1 MKRLVYLLFI
11 LSFSL
16 ANAQSSYSAIS
27 QQNSPILTLQEAI
40 ERVLANNYG
49 LRIARND
56 SAALAIENEFKNAEF
71 LPRLNAITGLTLN
84 NNDQYQ
90 KFSDGAIRERKGIQ
104 SENISAAV
112 ALNWTLFG
120 GLRVYAVREK
130 AMAYQQLGD
139 LNLRNQ
145 VINTITQVS
154 NSYYSIVQQRQQLKA
169 LEEQLQIN
177 QERVKLATTKLE
189 IGTGTKPDLLQSKV
203 DLNAQKAAQLEQQ
216 NVLINLKNELNNLMN
231 QSPGTEFEVEDSIP
245 FTKEISLTELQE
257 NAATKSLP
265 LQVAKKN
272 IDIAALTIKEQNA
285 ERWPQ
290 INFNSNYNFTRLDN
304 KAVVNPFQPL
314 YSRNKG
320 FNYGL
325 TATIP
330 LSNNLISRKN
340 IAQAKLDLK
349 RQELIYENQR
359 NQLNL
364 AVVQA
369 YNQYQS
375 SKLSLLLEEENIQ
388 LARENVR
395 IVLEVYRLNSTTL
408 IQLKEA
414 QKSLQDAYTRL
425 IRARFQTK
433 LAETELLRLKGE
445 FQP

>member
-1 MKRLVYLLFI
+1 MKRLVSHLFVLYLCLV
-11 LSFSL
+11 
-16 ANAQSSYSAIS
+16 NVPSAIS
-27 QQNSPILTLQEAI
+27 QQNSPTLTLQEAI

-49 LRIARND
+49 LRIAKND
-56 SAALAIENEFKNAEF
+56 SAALAIENEFKNAGF
-71 LPRLNAITGLTLN
+71 FPRLNANTGLTLN

-90 KFSDGAIRERKGIQ
+90 KFNDGAIRERKGIQ
-104 SENISAAV
+104 SENTSAAI

-120 GLRVYAVREK
+120 GLRVYAMREK
-130 AMAYQQLGD
+130 AVAFQQLGD

-145 VINTITQVS
+145 VVNTIAQVS

-169 LEEQLQIN
+169 LEEQIEIN
-177 QERVKLATTKLE
+177 QERVKLAATKLE

-216 NVLINLKNELNNLMN
+216 NLLVELKNELNNLMN
-231 QSPGTEFEVEDSIP
+231 QSPGTTFEVEDSIP
-245 FTKEISLTELQE
+245 FTKEITLTDLQE
-257 NAATKSLP
+257 NVSTKSLP

-272 IDIAALTIKEQNA
+272 IEIAALNMKEQKA

-314 YSRNKG
+314 FSRNKG

-330 LSNNLISRKN
+330 LSNNLLLRKN
-340 IAQAKLDLK
+340 ITQAKLNLK
-349 RQELIYENQR
+349 RQELVYENQR

-369 YNQYQS
+369 YNLYQS
-375 SKLSLLLEEENIQ
+375 SKSSLQLEEENIQ
-388 LARENVR
+388 LAKENVR

-445 FQP
+445 LQL

>member
-1 MKRLVYLLFI
+1 MKRLVPLLFI
-11 LSFSL
+11 LSVSL
-16 ANAQSSYSAIS
+16 AKAQPAKSGSAKE
-27 QQNSPILTLQEAI
+27 NLPLLTLQEAI

-49 LRIARND
+49 LRIAKND
-56 SAALAIENEFKNAEF
+56 SAALAIENEFKNAGF
-71 LPRLNAITGLTLN
+71 LPRLNANTGLTLN

-90 KFSDGAIRERKGIQ
+90 KFNDGAIRERKGIQ

-120 GLRVYAVREK
+120 GLRVYTIREK
-130 AMAYQQLGD
+130 AQAFQQLGD

-145 VINTITQVS
+145 VINTIAQVS

-169 LEEQLQIN
+169 LEEQIEIN
-177 QERVKLATTKLE
+177 QERVKLAATKLE

-216 NVLINLKNELNNLMN
+216 NVLVELKNELNNLMN
-231 QSPGTEFEVEDSIP
+231 QSPGTAFEVEDSIP
-245 FTKEISLTELQE
+245 LTKEIALTNLQE
-257 NAATKSLP
+257 NVATKSLP

-272 IDIAALTIKEQNA
+272 IDIAALNLKEQKA

-314 YSRNKG
+314 FNRNNG

-330 LSNNLISRKN
+330 LSNNLILRKN
-340 IAQAKLDLK
+340 ITQAKLDLK
-349 RQELIYENQR
+349 RQELVYENQR

-375 SKLSLLLEEENIQ
+375 SKSSYQLEEENIQ
-388 LARENVR
+388 LAKENVR

-445 FQP
+445 L

>member
-1 MKRLVYLLFI
+1 MKRLVPFLFI
-11 LSFSL
+11 LSISF
-16 ANAQSSYSAIS
+16 AKAQPSKSESAEGKL
-27 QQNSPILTLQEAI
+27 PLLTLQEAI

-49 LRIARND
+49 LRIAKND
-56 SAALAIENEFKNAEF
+56 SAALAIESEFKNAGF
-71 LPRLNAITGLTLN
+71 LPRLNANTGLTLN

-120 GLRVYAVREK
+120 GLRVYTMREK
-130 AMAYQQLGD
+130 AQAFQQLGD

-145 VINTITQVS
+145 VINAIAQVT

-169 LEEQLQIN
+169 LEEQIEIN
-177 QERVKLATTKLE
+177 QERVKLAATKLE

-216 NVLINLKNELNNLMN
+216 NVLVELKNELNNLMN
-231 QSPGTEFEVEDSIP
+231 QSPGTTFEVEDSIP
-245 FTKEISLTELQE
+245 FTKEIALTDLQE
-257 NAATKSLP
+257 NVATKSLP
-265 LQVAKKN
+265 LLVAKKN
-272 IDIAALTIKEQNA
+272 IDIATLNLKEQKA

-314 YSRNKG
+314 FSRNKG

-330 LSNNLISRKN
+330 LSNNLTLRKN
-340 IAQAKLDLK
+340 ITQAKLDLK
-349 RQELIYENQR
+349 RQELVYENQR

-375 SKLSLLLEEENIQ
+375 SKSSLQLEEENIQ
-388 LARENVR
+388 LAKENVR
-395 IVLEVYRLNSTTL
+395 IVLDVYRLNSTTL

-445 FQP
+445 L

>member
-1 MKRLVYLLFI
+1 LV
-11 LSFSL
+11 
-16 ANAQSSYSAIS
+16 NVPSAIS
-27 QQNSPILTLQEAI
+27 QQNSPTLTLQEAI

-49 LRIARND
+49 LRIAKND
-56 SAALAIENEFKNAEF
+56 SAALAIENEFKNAGF
-71 LPRLNAITGLTLN
+71 LPRLNANTGLTLN

-90 KFSDGAIRERKGIQ
+90 KFNDGAIRERKGIQ
-104 SENISAAV
+104 SENTSAAI
-112 ALNWTLFG
+112 ALNWALFG
-120 GLRVYAVREK
+120 GLRVYAMREK
-130 AMAYQQLGD
+130 AVAFQQLGD

-145 VINTITQVS
+145 VVNTIAQVS

-169 LEEQLQIN
+169 LEEQIEIN
-177 QERVKLATTKLE
+177 QERVKLAATKLE

-216 NVLINLKNELNNLMN
+216 NLLVELKNELNNLMN
-231 QSPGTEFEVEDSIP
+231 QSPGTTFEVEDSIP
-245 FTKEISLTELQE
+245 FTKEITLTDLQE
-257 NAATKSLP
+257 NVSTKSLP

-272 IDIAALTIKEQNA
+272 IEIAALNMKEQKA

-314 YSRNKG
+314 FSRNKG

-330 LSNNLISRKN
+330 LSNNLLLRKN
-340 IAQAKLDLK
+340 ITQAKLNLK
-349 RQELIYENQR
+349 RQELVYENQR

-369 YNQYQS
+369 YNLYQS
-375 SKLSLLLEEENIQ
+375 SKSSLQLEEENIQ
-388 LARENVR
+388 LAKENVR

-445 FQP
+445 LQL

>member
-1 MKRLVYLLFI
+1 MKRLVPLLFI
-11 LSFSL
+11 LSVSL
-16 ANAQSSYSAIS
+16 AKAQPAKSGLAKE
-27 QQNSPILTLQEAI
+27 NLPLLTLQEAI

-49 LRIARND
+49 LRIAKND
-56 SAALAIENEFKNAEF
+56 SAALAIENEFKNAAF
-71 LPRLNAITGLTLN
+71 LPRLNANTGLTLN

-120 GLRVYAVREK
+120 GLRVYTMREK
-130 AMAYQQLGD
+130 AQAYQQLGD

-145 VINTITQVS
+145 VINTIAQVS
-154 NSYYSIVQQRQQLKA
+154 NSYYAIVQQRQQLKA
-169 LEEQLQIN
+169 LEEQIEIN
-177 QERVKLATTKLE
+177 QERVKLAATKLE

-216 NVLINLKNELNNLMN
+216 NVLIELKNELNNLMN
-231 QSPGTEFEVEDSIP
+231 QSPGTTFEVEDSIP
-245 FTKEISLTELQE
+245 FTKEIALTDLQE
-257 NAATKSLP
+257 NVATKSLS

-272 IDIAALTIKEQNA
+272 IDIAALNLKEQKA

-314 YSRNKG
+314 FNRNKG

-330 LSNNLISRKN
+330 LSNNLILRKN
-340 IAQAKLDLK
+340 ITQAKLDLK
-349 RQELIYENQR
+349 RQELVYENQR

-375 SKLSLLLEEENIQ
+375 SKSSYQLEEENIQ
-388 LARENVR
+388 LAKENVR

-445 FQP
+445 L

>member
-1 MKRLVYLLFI
+1 MKRLVPLLFI
-11 LSFSL
+11 LSVSL
-16 ANAQSSYSAIS
+16 AKAQPAKSGSAKE
-27 QQNSPILTLQEAI
+27 NLPLLTLQEAI

-49 LRIARND
+49 LRIAKND
-56 SAALAIENEFKNAEF
+56 SAALAIENEFKNAAF
-71 LPRLNAITGLTLN
+71 LPRLNANTGLTLN

-120 GLRVYAVREK
+120 GLRVYTMREK
-130 AMAYQQLGD
+130 AQAYQQLGD

-145 VINTITQVS
+145 VINTIAQVS
-154 NSYYSIVQQRQQLKA
+154 NSYYAIVQQRQQLKA
-169 LEEQLQIN
+169 LEEQIEIN
-177 QERVKLATTKLE
+177 QERVKLAATKLE

-216 NVLINLKNELNNLMN
+216 NVLIELKNELNNLMN
-231 QSPGTEFEVEDSIP
+231 QSPGTTFEVEDSIP
-245 FTKEISLTELQE
+245 FTKEIALTDLQE
-257 NAATKSLP
+257 NVATKSLS

-272 IDIAALTIKEQNA
+272 IDIAALNLKEQKA

-314 YSRNKG
+314 FNRNNG

-330 LSNNLISRKN
+330 LSNNLILRKN
-340 IAQAKLDLK
+340 ITQAKLDLK
-349 RQELIYENQR
+349 RQELVYENQR

-375 SKLSLLLEEENIQ
+375 SKSSYQLEEENIQ
-388 LARENVR
+388 LAKENVR

-445 FQP
+445 L

>member
-1 MKRLVYLLFI
+1 MKRLVPLLFI
-11 LSFSL
+11 LSVSL
-16 ANAQSSYSAIS
+16 AKAQPAKSGSAKE
-27 QQNSPILTLQEAI
+27 NLPLLTLQEAI

-49 LRIARND
+49 LRIAKND
-56 SAALAIENEFKNAEF
+56 SAALAIENEFKNAAF
-71 LPRLNAITGLTLN
+71 LPRLNANTGLTLN

-120 GLRVYAVREK
+120 GLRVYTMREK
-130 AMAYQQLGD
+130 AQAYQELGD

-145 VINTITQVS
+145 VINTIAQVS
-154 NSYYSIVQQRQQLKA
+154 NSYYAIVQQRQQLKA
-169 LEEQLQIN
+169 LEEQIEIN
-177 QERVKLATTKLE
+177 QERVKLAATKLE

-216 NVLINLKNELNNLMN
+216 NVLIELKNELNNLMN
-231 QSPGTEFEVEDSIP
+231 QSPGTTFEVEDSIP
-245 FTKEISLTELQE
+245 FTKEIALTDLQE
-257 NAATKSLP
+257 NVATKSLS

-272 IDIAALTIKEQNA
+272 IDIAALNLKEQKA

-314 YSRNKG
+314 FNRNKG

-330 LSNNLISRKN
+330 LSNNLILRKN
-340 IAQAKLDLK
+340 ITQAKLDLK
-349 RQELIYENQR
+349 RQELVYENQR

-375 SKLSLLLEEENIQ
+375 SKSSYQLEEENIQ
-388 LARENVR
+388 LAKENVR

-445 FQP
+445 L

>member
-1 MKRLVYLLFI
+1 MKRIVSLLLVLYLC
-11 LSFSL
+11 L
-16 ANAQSSYSAIS
+16 ANSPSALS
-27 QQNSPILTLQEAI
+27 QENSPILTLQEAI

-56 SAALAIENEFKNAEF
+56 SAALAIENEFKNASF
-71 LPRLNAITGLTLN
+71 LPRLNANTGLTLN

-90 KFSDGAIRERKGIQ
+90 KFNDGAIRERKGIQ

-120 GLRVYAVREK
+120 GLRVYTIREK
-130 AMAYQQLGD
+130 AQAFQQLGD

-145 VINTITQVS
+145 VINTIAQVS

-169 LEEQLQIN
+169 LEEQIEIN
-177 QERVKLATTKLE
+177 QERVKLAATKLE

-216 NVLINLKNELNNLMN
+216 NVLVELKNELNNLMN
-231 QSPGTEFEVEDSIP
+231 QSPGTAFEVEDSIP
-245 FTKEISLTELQE
+245 FTKEIALTNLQE
-257 NAATKSLP
+257 NMATKSLP

-272 IDIAALTIKEQNA
+272 IDIAALNLKEQKA

-314 YSRNKG
+314 FSRNKG

-330 LSNNLISRKN
+330 LSNNLMLRKN
-340 IAQAKLDLK
+340 ITQAKLDLK
-349 RQELIYENQR
+349 RQELVYENQR

-375 SKLSLLLEEENIQ
+375 SKSSYQLEEENIQ
-388 LARENVR
+388 LAKENVR
-395 IVLEVYRLNSTTL
+395 IVLDVYRLNSTTL

-445 FQP
+445 L

>member
-1 MKRLVYLLFI
+1 MKRLVPLLFI
-11 LSFSL
+11 LSVSL
-16 ANAQSSYSAIS
+16 AKAQPAKSGSAKE
-27 QQNSPILTLQEAI
+27 NLPLLTLQEAI

-49 LRIARND
+49 LRIAKND
-56 SAALAIENEFKNAEF
+56 SAALAIENEFKNAAF
-71 LPRLNAITGLTLN
+71 LPRLNANTGLTLN

-120 GLRVYAVREK
+120 GLRVYTMREK
-130 AMAYQQLGD
+130 AQAYQQLGD

-145 VINTITQVS
+145 VINTIAQVS
-154 NSYYSIVQQRQQLKA
+154 NSYYAIVQQRQQLKA
-169 LEEQLQIN
+169 LEEQIEIN
-177 QERVKLATTKLE
+177 QERVKLAATKLE

-216 NVLINLKNELNNLMN
+216 NVLIELKNELNNLMN
-231 QSPGTEFEVEDSIP
+231 QSPGTTFEVEDSIP
-245 FTKEISLTELQE
+245 FTKEIALTDLQE
-257 NAATKSLP
+257 NVATKSLP

-272 IDIAALTIKEQNA
+272 IDIAALNLKEQKA

-314 YSRNKG
+314 FNRNKG

-330 LSNNLISRKN
+330 LSNNLILRKN
-340 IAQAKLDLK
+340 ITQAKLDLK
-349 RQELIYENQR
+349 RQELVYENQR

-375 SKLSLLLEEENIQ
+375 SKSSYQLEEENIQ
-388 LARENVR
+388 LAKENVR

-445 FQP
+445 L

>member
-1 MKRLVYLLFI
+1 MKRLVPLLFI
-11 LSFSL
+11 LSVSL
-16 ANAQSSYSAIS
+16 AKAQPAKSGSAKE
-27 QQNSPILTLQEAI
+27 NLPLLTLQEAI

-49 LRIARND
+49 LRIAKND
-56 SAALAIENEFKNAEF
+56 SAALAIENEFKNAAF
-71 LPRLNAITGLTLN
+71 LPRLNANTGLTLN

-120 GLRVYAVREK
+120 GLRVYTMREK
-130 AMAYQQLGD
+130 AQAYQQLGD

-145 VINTITQVS
+145 VINTIAQVS
-154 NSYYSIVQQRQQLKA
+154 NSYYAIVQQRQQLKA
-169 LEEQLQIN
+169 LEEQIEIN
-177 QERVKLATTKLE
+177 QERVKLAATKLE

-216 NVLINLKNELNNLMN
+216 NVLIELKNELNNLMN
-231 QSPGTEFEVEDSIP
+231 QSPGTTFEVEDSIP
-245 FTKEISLTELQE
+245 FTKEIALTDLQE
-257 NAATKSLP
+257 NVATKSLS

-272 IDIAALTIKEQNA
+272 IDIAALNLKEQKA

-314 YSRNKG
+314 FNRNKG

-330 LSNNLISRKN
+330 LSNNLILRKN
-340 IAQAKLDLK
+340 ITQAKLDLK
-349 RQELIYENQR
+349 RQELVYENQR

-375 SKLSLLLEEENIQ
+375 SKSSYQLEEENIQ
-388 LARENVR
+388 LAKENVR

-445 FQP
+445 L

>member
-1 MKRLVYLLFI
+1 MKRIVSLLLVLYL
-11 LSFSL
+11 SL
-16 ANAQSSYSAIS
+16 ANSLSALS
-27 QQNSPILTLQEAI
+27 QENSPILTLQEAI

-56 SAALAIENEFKNAEF
+56 SAALAIENEFKNASF
-71 LPRLNAITGLTLN
+71 LPRLNANTGLTLN

-90 KFSDGAIRERKGIQ
+90 KFNDGAIRERKGIQ

-120 GLRVYAVREK
+120 GLRVYTIREK
-130 AMAYQQLGD
+130 AQAFQQLGD

-145 VINTITQVS
+145 VINTIAQVS

-169 LEEQLQIN
+169 LEEQIEIN
-177 QERVKLATTKLE
+177 QERVKLAATKLE

-216 NVLINLKNELNNLMN
+216 NVLVELKNELNNLMN
-231 QSPGTEFEVEDSIP
+231 QSPGTAFEVEDSIP
-245 FTKEISLTELQE
+245 FTKEIALTNLQE
-257 NAATKSLP
+257 NVTTKSLP

-272 IDIAALTIKEQNA
+272 IDIAALNLKEQKA

-314 YSRNKG
+314 FSRNKG

-330 LSNNLISRKN
+330 LSNNLMLRKN
-340 IAQAKLDLK
+340 ITQAKLDLK
-349 RQELIYENQR
+349 RQELVYENQR

-375 SKLSLLLEEENIQ
+375 SKSSYQLEEENIQ
-388 LARENVR
+388 LAKENVR
-395 IVLEVYRLNSTTL
+395 IVLDVYRLNSTTL

-445 FQP
+445 L

>member
-1 MKRLVYLLFI
+1 MKRLVPLLFI
-11 LSFSL
+11 LSISL
-16 ANAQSSYSAIS
+16 AKAQPAKSGSAKE
-27 QQNSPILTLQEAI
+27 NLPLLTLQEAI

-49 LRIARND
+49 LRIAKND
-56 SAALAIENEFKNAEF
+56 SAALAIENEFKNAAF
-71 LPRLNAITGLTLN
+71 LPRLNANTGLTLN

-120 GLRVYAVREK
+120 GLRVYTMREK
-130 AMAYQQLGD
+130 AQAYQQLGD

-145 VINTITQVS
+145 VINTIAQVS
-154 NSYYSIVQQRQQLKA
+154 NSYYAIVQQRQQLKA
-169 LEEQLQIN
+169 LEEQIEIN
-177 QERVKLATTKLE
+177 QERVKLAATKLE

-216 NVLINLKNELNNLMN
+216 NVLIELKNELNNLMN
-231 QSPGTEFEVEDSIP
+231 QSPGTTFEVEDSIP
-245 FTKEISLTELQE
+245 FTKEIALTDLQE
-257 NAATKSLP
+257 NVATKSLS

-272 IDIAALTIKEQNA
+272 IDIAALNLKEQKA

-314 YSRNKG
+314 FNRNNG

-330 LSNNLISRKN
+330 LSNNLILRKN
-340 IAQAKLDLK
+340 ITQAKLDLK
-349 RQELIYENQR
+349 RQELVYENQR

-375 SKLSLLLEEENIQ
+375 SKSSYQLEEENIQ
-388 LARENVR
+388 LAKENVR

-445 FQP
+445 L

>member
-1 MKRLVYLLFI
+1 MKRLVPLLFI
-11 LSFSL
+11 LSVSL
-16 ANAQSSYSAIS
+16 AKAQPAKSGSAKE
-27 QQNSPILTLQEAI
+27 NLPLLTLQEAI

-49 LRIARND
+49 LRIAKND
-56 SAALAIENEFKNAEF
+56 SAALAIENEFKNAAF
-71 LPRLNAITGLTLN
+71 LPRLNANTGLTLN

-120 GLRVYAVREK
+120 GLRVYTMREK
-130 AMAYQQLGD
+130 AQAYQELGD

-145 VINTITQVS
+145 VINTIAQVS
-154 NSYYSIVQQRQQLKA
+154 NSYYAIVQQRQQLKA
-169 LEEQLQIN
+169 LEEQIEIN
-177 QERVKLATTKLE
+177 QERVKLAATKLE

-216 NVLINLKNELNNLMN
+216 NVLIELKNELNNLMN
-231 QSPGTEFEVEDSIP
+231 QSPGTTFEVEDSIP
-245 FTKEISLTELQE
+245 FTKEIALTDLQE
-257 NAATKSLP
+257 NVATKSLP

-272 IDIAALTIKEQNA
+272 IDIAALNLKEQKA

-314 YSRNKG
+314 FNRNKG

-330 LSNNLISRKN
+330 LSNNLILRKN
-340 IAQAKLDLK
+340 ITQAKLDLK
-349 RQELIYENQR
+349 RQELVYENQR

-375 SKLSLLLEEENIQ
+375 SKSSYQLEEENIQ
-388 LARENVR
+388 LAKENVR

-445 FQP
+445 L

>member
-1 MKRLVYLLFI
+1 MKRLVPLLFI
-11 LSFSL
+11 LSISL
-16 ANAQSSYSAIS
+16 AKAQPAKSGSAKE
-27 QQNSPILTLQEAI
+27 NLPLLTLQEAI

-49 LRIARND
+49 LRIAKND
-56 SAALAIENEFKNAEF
+56 SAALAIENEFKNAAF
-71 LPRLNAITGLTLN
+71 LPRLNANTGLTLN

-120 GLRVYAVREK
+120 GLRVYTMREK
-130 AMAYQQLGD
+130 AQAYQELGD

-145 VINTITQVS
+145 VINTIAQVS
-154 NSYYSIVQQRQQLKA
+154 NSYYAIVQQRQQLKA
-169 LEEQLQIN
+169 LEEQIEIN
-177 QERVKLATTKLE
+177 QERVKLAATKLE

-216 NVLINLKNELNNLMN
+216 NVLIELKNELNNLMN
-231 QSPGTEFEVEDSIP
+231 QSPGTTFEVEDSIP
-245 FTKEISLTELQE
+245 FTKEIALTDLQE
-257 NAATKSLP
+257 NVATKSLS

-272 IDIAALTIKEQNA
+272 IDIAALNLKEQKA
-285 ERWPQ
+285 ELWPQ

-314 YSRNKG
+314 FNRNKG

-330 LSNNLISRKN
+330 LSNNLILRKN
-340 IAQAKLDLK
+340 ITQAKLDLK
-349 RQELIYENQR
+349 RQELVYENQR

-375 SKLSLLLEEENIQ
+375 SKSSYQLEEENIQ
-388 LARENVR
+388 LAKENVR

-445 FQP
+445 L

>member
-1 MKRLVYLLFI
+1 MKRLVPLLFI
-11 LSFSL
+11 LSISL
-16 ANAQSSYSAIS
+16 AKAQPAKSGSAKE
-27 QQNSPILTLQEAI
+27 NLPLLTLQEAI

-49 LRIARND
+49 LRIAKND
-56 SAALAIENEFKNAEF
+56 SAALAIENEFKNAGF
-71 LPRLNAITGLTLN
+71 LPRFNANTGLTLN

-120 GLRVYAVREK
+120 GLRVYTMREK
-130 AMAYQQLGD
+130 AQAYQQLGD

-145 VINTITQVS
+145 VINTIAQVS
-154 NSYYSIVQQRQQLKA
+154 NSYYAIVQQRQQLKA
-169 LEEQLQIN
+169 LEEQIEIN
-177 QERVKLATTKLE
+177 QERVKLAATKLE

-216 NVLINLKNELNNLMN
+216 NVLVELKNELNNLMN
-231 QSPGTEFEVEDSIP
+231 QSPGTAFEVEDSIP
-245 FTKEISLTELQE
+245 FTKEIALTNLQE
-257 NAATKSLP
+257 NVTTKSLP

-272 IDIAALTIKEQNA
+272 IDIAALNLKEQKA

-314 YSRNKG
+314 FNRNNG

-330 LSNNLISRKN
+330 LSNNLILRKN
-340 IAQAKLDLK
+340 ITQAKLDLK
-349 RQELIYENQR
+349 RQELVYENQR

-375 SKLSLLLEEENIQ
+375 SKSSYQLEEENIQ
-388 LARENVR
+388 LAKENVR

-445 FQP
+445 L

>member
-1 MKRLVYLLFI
+1 MKRLVSHLFVLYLCLV
-11 LSFSL
+11 
-16 ANAQSSYSAIS
+16 NVPSAIS
-27 QQNSPILTLQEAI
+27 QQNSPTLTLQEAI

-49 LRIARND
+49 LRIAKND
-56 SAALAIENEFKNAEF
+56 SAALAIENEFKNAGF
-71 LPRLNAITGLTLN
+71 LPRLNANTGLTLN

-90 KFSDGAIRERKGIQ
+90 KFNDGAIRERKGIQ
-104 SENISAAV
+104 SENTSAAI

-120 GLRVYAVREK
+120 GLRVYAMREK
-130 AMAYQQLGD
+130 AVAFQQLGD

-145 VINTITQVS
+145 VVNTIAQVS

-169 LEEQLQIN
+169 LEEQIEIN
-177 QERVKLATTKLE
+177 QERVKLAATKLE

-216 NVLINLKNELNNLMN
+216 NLLVELKNELNNLMN
-231 QSPGTEFEVEDSIP
+231 HSPGTTFEVEDSIP
-245 FTKEISLTELQE
+245 FTKEITLTDLQE
-257 NAATKSLP
+257 NVSTKSLP

-272 IDIAALTIKEQNA
+272 IEIAALNMKEQKA

-314 YSRNKG
+314 FSRNKG

-330 LSNNLISRKN
+330 LSNNLLLRKN
-340 IAQAKLDLK
+340 ITQAKLNLK
-349 RQELIYENQR
+349 RQELVYENQR

-369 YNQYQS
+369 YNLYQS
-375 SKLSLLLEEENIQ
+375 SKSSLQLEEENIQ
-388 LARENVR
+388 LAKENVR

-445 FQP
+445 LQL

>member
-1 MKRLVYLLFI
+1 MKRIVSLLLVHYLC
-11 LSFSL
+11 L
-16 ANAQSSYSAIS
+16 ANVPTAIS
-27 QQNSPILTLQEAI
+27 QQNSPTLTLQEAI

-56 SAALAIENEFKNAEF
+56 SAALAIENEFKNASF
-71 LPRLNAITGLTLN
+71 LPRLNANTGLTLN

-90 KFSDGAIRERKGIQ
+90 KFNDGAIRERKGIQ

-120 GLRVYAVREK
+120 GLRVYTIREK
-130 AMAYQQLGD
+130 AQAFQQLGD

-145 VINTITQVS
+145 VINTIAQVS

-169 LEEQLQIN
+169 LEEQIEIN
-177 QERVKLATTKLE
+177 QERVKLAATKLE

-216 NVLINLKNELNNLMN
+216 NVLVELKNELNNLMN
-231 QSPGTEFEVEDSIP
+231 QSPGTAFEVEDIP
-245 FTKEISLTELQE
+245 FTKEIALTNLQE
-257 NAATKSLP
+257 DVTTKSLP

-272 IDIAALTIKEQNA
+272 IDIAALNLKEQKA

-314 YSRNKG
+314 FSRNKG

-330 LSNNLISRKN
+330 LSNNLMLRKN
-340 IAQAKLDLK
+340 ITQAKLDLK
-349 RQELIYENQR
+349 RQELVYENQR

-375 SKLSLLLEEENIQ
+375 SKSSYQLEEENIQ
-388 LARENVR
+388 LAKENVR
-395 IVLEVYRLNSTTL
+395 IVLDVYRLNSTTL

-445 FQP
+445 L

>member
-1 MKRLVYLLFI
+1 MKRLVPLLFI
-11 LSFSL
+11 LSVSL
-16 ANAQSSYSAIS
+16 AKAQPAKSGSVKE
-27 QQNSPILTLQEAI
+27 NLPLLTLQEAI

-49 LRIARND
+49 LRIAKND
-56 SAALAIENEFKNAEF
+56 SAALAIENEFKNAAF
-71 LPRLNAITGLTLN
+71 LPRLNANTGLTLN

-120 GLRVYAVREK
+120 GLRVYTMREK
-130 AMAYQQLGD
+130 AQAYQQLGD

-145 VINTITQVS
+145 VINTIAQVS
-154 NSYYSIVQQRQQLKA
+154 NSYYAIVQQRQQLKA
-169 LEEQLQIN
+169 LEEQIEIN
-177 QERVKLATTKLE
+177 QERVKLAATKLE

-216 NVLINLKNELNNLMN
+216 NVLIELKNELNNLMN
-231 QSPGTEFEVEDSIP
+231 QSPGTTFEVEDSIP
-245 FTKEISLTELQE
+245 FTKEIALTDLQE
-257 NAATKSLP
+257 NVATKSLS

-272 IDIAALTIKEQNA
+272 IDIAALNLKEQKA

-314 YSRNKG
+314 FNRNKG

-330 LSNNLISRKN
+330 LSNNLILRKN
-340 IAQAKLDLK
+340 ITQAKLDLK
-349 RQELIYENQR
+349 RQELVYENQR

-375 SKLSLLLEEENIQ
+375 SKSSYQLEEENIQ
-388 LARENVR
+388 LAKENVR

-445 FQP
+445 L

>member
-1 MKRLVYLLFI
+1 MKRLVPFLFI
-11 LSFSL
+11 LSISF
-16 ANAQSSYSAIS
+16 AKAQPSKSESAEGKL
-27 QQNSPILTLQEAI
+27 PLLTLQEAI

-49 LRIARND
+49 LRIAKND
-56 SAALAIENEFKNAEF
+56 SAALAIESEFKNAGF
-71 LPRLNAITGLTLN
+71 LPRLNANTGLTLN

-120 GLRVYAVREK
+120 GLRVYTTREK
-130 AMAYQQLGD
+130 AQAFQQLGD

-145 VINTITQVS
+145 VINAIAQVT

-169 LEEQLQIN
+169 LEEQIEIN
-177 QERVKLATTKLE
+177 QERVKLAATKLE

-216 NVLINLKNELNNLMN
+216 NVLVELRNELNNLMN
-231 QSPGTEFEVEDSIP
+231 QSPGTTFEVEDSIP
-245 FTKEISLTELQE
+245 FTKEIALTDLQE
-257 NAATKSLP
+257 NVATKSLP
-265 LQVAKKN
+265 LLVAKKN
-272 IDIAALTIKEQNA
+272 IDIATLNLKEQKA

-304 KAVVNPFQPL
+304 RAVVNPFQPL
-314 YSRNKG
+314 FSRNKG

-330 LSNNLISRKN
+330 LSNNLTLRKN
-340 IAQAKLDLK
+340 LTQAKLDLK
-349 RQELIYENQR
+349 RQELVYENQR

-375 SKLSLLLEEENIQ
+375 SKSSLQLEEENIQ
-388 LARENVR
+388 LAKENVR
-395 IVLEVYRLNSTTL
+395 IVLDIYRLNSTTL

-445 FQP
+445 L